1 MTPIKDEAG
10 RVVKFVGV
18 QVDVTSTT
26 EGHAINDSNG
36 IPVLINYD
44 DRLKENIA
52 KPIVDDVLHAVQ
64 RDDGKVPKRLSRTN
78 TDGPGSPRSLPRVAL
93 DLATTVERIQSN
105 FVIADPTLP
114 DCPIVFA
121 SDPFLHLSGYRREEV
136 LGRNCRFLQGP
147 DTDRNTV
154 NGLRAAIKEGREI
167 TVRLLNYRKDGTP
180 FWNMLTV
187 APIRDVTGH
196 PRFLVGVQ
204 VDVTAQPTVEEAAP
218 VGMSAAS
225 AVGAAMRTV
234 DWVGVDPWASFHTG
248 LAPVKPHHA
257 GDPSAAALEDAIA
270 KEGKLRLRQFQ
281 RLRQLGSGDVGMVD
295 LVALGGSTGPKYAL
309 KSLEK
314 SEMVER
320 NKVGRVRTEEKIL
333 ASIDH
338 PFLATCYAQ
347 LQTDTHLHFILEYCS
362 GGELYALLNAQ
373 PGKRL
378 PEDAVRFYASEVLL
392 ALQYLHLQG
401 FVYRDLKPENI
412 LLHASGH
419 IKLTDFDLSYCQGK
433 TTPKLVETPIGKKG
447 GPVASSTSMNNNDN
461 GNAAAVQ
468 VSQTEGAGAAKNE
481 AAASAAATTTGPTT
495 TSPPGTS
502 SYSFTPPYLL
512 AASPDGRANSFVG
525 TEEYLAPEVISGVGH
540 DAMVDWWSFG
550 ILIFELLY
558 GTTPFRG
565 SRRDATFDNV
575 LKRELTFPTVPQVSI
590 EAQDLIRKLLEKA
603 SGNRLGA
610 LAGADEVKQHPWF
623 ASSQWPLIRN
633 QAPPYVPGRRS
644 INLSASPPAIITA
657 ATPKTTQEVVVP
669 GAKAASMPSAAA
681 AGNGA
686 ATVNVGGDAARVSA
700 PETTAETTTHIPGF

>member
-1 MTPIKDEAG
+1 
-10 RVVKFVGV
+10 
-18 QVDVTSTT
+18 
-26 EGHAINDSNG
+26 
-36 IPVLINYD
+36 
-44 DRLKENIA
+44 
-52 KPIVDDVLHAVQ
+52 
-64 RDDGKVPKRLSRTN
+64 
-78 TDGPGSPRSLPRVAL
+78 
-93 DLATTVERIQSN
+93 
-105 FVIADPTLP
+105 
-114 DCPIVFA
+114 
-121 SDPFLHLSGYRREEV
+121 
-136 LGRNCRFLQGP
+136 
-147 DTDRNTV
+147 
-154 NGLRAAIKEGREI
+154 
-167 TVRLLNYRKDGTP
+167 
-180 FWNMLTV
+180 MLTV

-218 VGMSAAS
+218 VGMTAAS

-234 DWVGVDPWASFHTG
+234 DWVGVDPWTTFHTG
-248 LAPVKPHHA
+248 LAPIKPHHA
-257 GDPSAAALEDAIA
+257 GDPLAAALADAVV
-270 KEGKLRLRQFQ
+270 KDGKLRLRQFQ

-295 LVALGGSTGPKYAL
+295 LVALGGGVGPRYAL

-378 PEDAVRFYASEVLL
+378 PEDAVKFYAAEVLL

-412 LLHASGH
+412 LIHATGH

-433 TTPKLVETPIGKKG
+433 TTPELIANTAGKKKG
-447 GPVASSTSMNNNDN
+447 NTTSSNSTGNSTGNSTVQAPATPNGPASTSSTTTTTTS
-461 GNAAAVQ
+461 
-468 VSQTEGAGAAKNE
+468 TPT
-481 AAASAAATTTGPTT
+481 ATTSTMS
-495 TSPPGTS
+495 SPPGTS
-502 SYSFTPPYLL
+502 SLSFTPPYLL
-512 AASPDGRANSFVG
+512 AANPEGRANSFVG

-550 ILIFELLY
+550 ILIYELLY

-575 LKRELTFPTVPQVSI
+575 LKRDLTFPTAPQVSP

-603 SGNRLGA
+603 SGDRLGA
-610 LAGADEVKQHPWF
+610 IAGADEVKQHPWF
-623 ASSQWPLIRN
+623 GSIQWPLIRN
-633 QAPPYVPGRRS
+633 QTPPYVPGRRS
-644 INLSASPPAIITA
+644 LNLSVPAPA
-657 ATPKTTQEVVVP
+657 AGVP
-669 GAKAASMPSAAA
+669 VAAAGAKAASMPAV
-681 AGNGA
+681 AGNGG
-686 ATVNVGGDAARVSA
+686 VYSPRESKDRIRVSA
-700 PETTAETTTHIPGF
+700 PGATAEPTHIPGF